1 MAIILR
7 ITKWR
12 FLTTIKDKES
22 YHKPGEIMSVFMEII
37 EWVDPTGE
45 EMIHRI
51 PQEGSADFKLGA
63 QLIVRDSQMA
73 IFFKSGHAADSF
85 TTGRHT
91 LSTLNVPI
99 LTRLLAFPYG
109 FNSPFRAEVYFVNQ
123 KVFTN
128 LKWGTKHP
136 VTFKD
141 NKLGLIRL
149 RGHGAFTMRIE
160 QPALFLN
167 SIVGRQARYTTDE
180 IQDYLRDVIIAR
192 LNDLLG
198 EKLDTILDLPATYTE
213 LAAEFKEIV
222 SVEFS
227 KYGLELVDF
236 FIASITPPEEVSK
249 MIDQRSGMEALGNLD
264 NFLKYEMAKG
274 LGSPGGPAAAGA
286 GIGMGAGVGLMV
298 PGMMHKVFA
307 PEQMELKREPVAT
320 ITCPACHTDT
330 PEQSRFCYRCGHAMV
345 KLNVCPQCSHELPTE
360 AKFCFNCGH
369 KLDAKTSCPHC
380 SADII
385 PGSKFCGTCG
395 KRISDGDKAE
405 G

>member
-1 MAIILR
+1 
-7 ITKWR
+7 
-12 FLTTIKDKES
+12 
-22 YHKPGEIMSVFMEII
+22 MSLLMEII
-37 EWVDPTGE
+37 EWLDPSGD

-73 IFFKSGHAADSF
+73 LFFKSGHAADSF

-109 FNSPFRAEVYFVNQ
+109 FDSPFRAEVYFVNL

-141 NKLGLIRL
+141 SKLGLIRL
-149 RGHGAFTMRIE
+149 RGHGAFTIRIE

-198 EKLDTILDLPATYTE
+198 EKLDTILELPAQYSE
-213 LAAEFKEIV
+213 LAEEFKSIV
-222 SVEFS
+222 ENEFC
-227 KYGLELVDF
+227 KYGLSLVDF
-236 FIASITPPEEVSK
+236 YISSITPPDEVSK
-249 MIDQRSGMEALGNLD
+249 MIDQRSGMEAVGNLD
-264 NFLKYEMAKG
+264 KFLKFEMAKG
-274 LGSPGGPAAAGA
+274 LGTPGGPASAGA
-286 GIGMGAGVGLMV
+286 GIGMGAGVGIMV
-298 PGMMHKVFA
+298 PGMLSKVFS
-307 PEQMELKREPVAT
+307 PDQKELRREAVAT
-320 ITCPACHTDT
+320 VTCPACHTDT
-330 PEQSRFCYRCGHAMV
+330 PEQSRFCYRCGQTMV
-345 KLNVCPQCSHELPTE
+345 KQNICPACDHELPTE
-360 AKFCFNCGH
+360 ACFCHYCGH
-369 KLDAKTSCPHC
+369 KLNAQHSCPHC
-380 SADII
+380 SGDLVA
-385 PGSKFCGTCG
+385 GSKFCGECG
-395 KRISDGDKAE
+395 KKVSENDGNE
-405 G
+405 S

>member
-1 MAIILR
+1 
-7 ITKWR
+7 
-12 FLTTIKDKES
+12 
-22 YHKPGEIMSVFMEII
+22 MSLLMEVI
-37 EWVDPTGE
+37 EWMDPTGE

-51 PQEGSADFKLGA
+51 PEQGSADFKLGA

-109 FNSPFRAEVYFVNQ
+109 FNSPFRAEAYFINL
-123 KVFTN
+123 KTFTN

-141 NKLGLIRL
+141 SKLGLVRL
-149 RGHGAFTMRIE
+149 RGFGAFTMRIAE
-160 QPALFLN
+160 PILFLN

-213 LAAEFKEIV
+213 LAGEFKKIV
-222 SVEFS
+222 EVEFD

-236 FIASITPPEEVSK
+236 YISSITPPDDVSK
-249 MIDQRSGMEALGNLD
+249 MIDQRSGMEAVGDLD
-264 NFLKYEMAKG
+264 KFLKYEMAKG
-274 LGSPGGPAAAGA
+274 LGAPGGPASSGA
-286 GIGMGAGVGLMV
+286 GIGIGAGVGLMV
-298 PGMMHKVFA
+298 PGVMSKVFS
-307 PEQMELKREPVAT
+307 PEQTDLQRESVAT
-320 ITCPACHTDT
+320 VTCPVCHTDT
-330 PEQSRFCYRCGHAMV
+330 PEQSRYCYRCGHPMV
-345 KLNVCPQCSHELPTE
+345 KQNNCPACGQELPTE
-360 AKFCFNCGH
+360 AKFCLHCGH
-369 KLDAKTSCPHC
+369 KLDTKLTCPHC
-380 SADII
+380 HKDLI
-385 PGSKFCGTCG
+385 PGSKFCGNCG
-395 KRISDGDKAE
+395 QKVGDEDDDKA
-405 G
+405 